1 MPEKLAD
8 ETRPGQADVL
18 QTIIDFLP
26 SGVTLFDPDLQMIA
40 CNEQFKRL
48 LDFPAAMFEGGLPS
62 RAVESVQ
69 IRAEGIAS
77 PLRLTISAGA
87 SEKSPT
93 MELPLDTLIER
104 ADAGVYRAK
113 DGGRNRVC
121 AGD

>member
-1 MPEKLAD
+1 M
-8 ETRPGQADVL
+8 
-18 QTIIDFLP
+18 
-26 SGVTLFDPDLQMIA
+26 
-40 CNEQFKRL
+40 
-48 LDFPAAMFEGGLPS
+48 
-62 RAVESVQ
+62 Q